1 MVKMSLLVMV
11 VLTILIRMGL
21 RWREE
26 RMAALRPTAAPKGP
40 RPGWIAAQKRELNVW
55 VTAAAL
61 GVVATLALLGG
72 LHWIRQLSG
81 GW

>member
-1 MVKMSLLVMV
+1 MVKTSLLVMV
-11 VLTILIRMGL
+11 ALTVLIRMGL
-21 RWREE
+21 CWREE
-26 RMAALRPTAAPKGP
+26 RMAALRPAAPKGP
-40 RPGWIAAQKRELNVW
+40 RLGWIAAQKRELNVW

-72 LHWIRQLSG
+72 LHWIRQLQG

>member
-1 MVKMSLLVMV
+1 MSLLVMAA
-11 VLTILIRMGL
+11 LTLLIRMGL

-26 RMAALRPTAAPKGP
+26 RIAAVRPAKGP
-40 RPGWIAAQKRELNVW
+40 RPGWLASQKRAANTW

-61 GVVATLALLGG
+61 AALATIALLGG
-72 LHWIRQLSG
+72 LHWLRYLQE

>member
-1 MVKMSLLVMV
+1 MVKMSLLVMAA
-11 VLTILIRMGL
+11 LTLLIRMGL

-26 RMAALRPTAAPKGP
+26 RIAALRPAAKGP
-40 RPGWIAAQKRELNVW
+40 RLGWLATQKREMNRW

-61 GVVATLALLGG
+61 AALATIVLLGG
-72 LHWIRQLSG
+72 LHWARQLSG

>member
-11 VLTILIRMGL
+11 ALTILIRMGL

-26 RMAALRPTAAPKGP
+26 RMAALRPAAKGP
-40 RPGWIAAQKRELNVW
+40 RLGWIATQKREINVW

-61 GVVATLALLGG
+61 GVLATLVLLGG
-72 LHWIRQLSG
+72 LHWARQLSG

>member
-1 MVKMSLLVMV
+1 MVKVSLLVMV
-11 VLTILIRMGL
+11 ALTILIRMGL

-26 RMAALRPTAAPKGP
+26 RVAALRPAAKGP
-40 RPGWIAAQKRELNVW
+40 RLGWIAAQKRELNVW

-61 GVVATLALLGG
+61 GVLATLVLLGG
-72 LHWIRQLSG
+72 LHWIRQLYE

>member
-1 MVKMSLLVMV
+1 MIKASLLLMTALT
-11 VLTILIRMGL
+11 VLVAIGL

-26 RMAALRPTAAPKGP
+26 RMAAVRPAAKGP
-40 RPGWIAAQKRELNVW
+40 RIGWIAAQKRELNVW

-61 GVVATLALLGG
+61 AALATIVLLGG
-72 LHWIRQLSG
+72 LHWARQISG

>member
-1 MVKMSLLVMV
+1 MVKTSLLIMAA
-11 VLTILIRMGL
+11 LTFLIRVGL

-26 RMAALRPTAAPKGP
+26 RIAALRPAARGP
-40 RPGWIAAQKRELNVW
+40 RLGWLAAQKREMNRW

-61 GVVATLALLGG
+61 AALATIVLLGG
-72 LHWIRQLSG
+72 LHWLRYLQE

>member
-1 MVKMSLLVMV
+1 MVKTSLLVMV
-11 VLTILIRMGL
+11 ALTILIRMGL
-21 RWREE
+21 RWRED
-26 RMAALRPTAAPKGP
+26 RMAALRPSAAKGA

-61 GVVATLALLGG
+61 GVLATLVLLGG
-72 LHWIRQLSG
+72 LHWARQLSG

>member
-1 MVKMSLLVMV
+1 VVKTSLLIMV
-11 VLTILIRMGL
+11 ALTILIRMGL

-26 RMAALRPTAAPKGP
+26 RMAAVRPAAKGP
-40 RPGWIAAQKRELNVW
+40 RLGWIAAQKRELNVW

-61 GVVATLALLGG
+61 AALATIVLLGG
-72 LHWIRQLSG
+72 LHWARQISG

>member
-11 VLTILIRMGL
+11 ALTILIRMGL

-26 RMAALRPTAAPKGP
+26 HVAALRPPTAKGP
-40 RPGWIAAQKRELNVW
+40 RLGWIAAQKRELNVW

-72 LHWIRQLSG
+72 LHWVRQLSE

>member
-1 MVKMSLLVMV
+1 MVKTSLLIMV
-11 VLTILIRMGL
+11 ALTILIRMGL

-26 RMAALRPTAAPKGP
+26 RMAAVRPAAKGP
-40 RPGWIAAQKRELNVW
+40 RLGWIAAQKRELNVW

-61 GVVATLALLGG
+61 AALATIVLLGG
-72 LHWIRQLSG
+72 LHWVRQISG

>member
-1 MVKMSLLVMV
+1 MVKTSLLIMV
-11 VLTILIRMGL
+11 ALTILIRMGL

-26 RMAALRPTAAPKGP
+26 RTAAVRPAAKGP
-40 RPGWIAAQKRELNVW
+40 RLGWIAAQKRELNVW

-61 GVVATLALLGG
+61 AALATIVLLGG
-72 LHWIRQLSG
+72 LHWARQISG

>member
-1 MVKMSLLVMV
+1 MSLLVMV
-11 VLTILIRMGL
+11 ALTLLIGMGL

-26 RMAALRPTAAPKGP
+26 RMAAMRPAAKGP
-40 RPGWIAAQKRELNVW
+40 RPGWLAMQKRAANRW

-61 GVVATLALLGG
+61 AAIATIVLLGG
-72 LHWIRQLSG
+72 LHWARQLSG

>member
-1 MVKMSLLVMV
+1 MVKMSLLIMV
-11 VLTILIRMGL
+11 ALTILIRMGL

-26 RMAALRPTAAPKGP
+26 RMAAVRPVAKGP
-40 RPGWIAAQKRELNVW
+40 RLGWIAAQKRELNVW

-61 GVVATLALLGG
+61 AALATIVLLGG
-72 LHWIRQLSG
+72 LHWVRQISG

>member
-1 MVKMSLLVMV
+1 MSLLVMV
-11 VLTILIRMGL
+11 ALTILIRMGL

-26 RMAALRPTAAPKGP
+26 RMAALRPAPKGP
-40 RPGWIAAQKRELNVW
+40 RLGWIAAQKRELNVW

-61 GVVATLALLGG
+61 GVLATLVLLGG
-72 LHWIRQLSG
+72 LHWARQLYG

>member
-11 VLTILIRMGL
+11 VFTFVIRMGL

-26 RMAALRPTAAPKGP
+26 RMAALRPAAKGP
-40 RPGWIAAQKRELNVW
+40 RLGWIAAQKREINVW

-61 GVVATLALLGG
+61 GVLATLVLLGG
-72 LHWIRQLSG
+72 LHWARQLSG

>member
-1 MVKMSLLVMV
+1 MVKTSLLVMV
-11 VLTILIRMGL
+11 ALTILIRMGL

-26 RMAALRPTAAPKGP
+26 RIAALRPAPKAP
-40 RPGWIAAQKRELNVW
+40 RLGWIAAQKRELNVW

-61 GVVATLALLGG
+61 AVVATLVLLGG
-72 LHWIRQLSG
+72 LHWARQLSG

>member
-1 MVKMSLLVMV
+1 MVKMSLLIMV
-11 VLTILIRMGL
+11 ALTILIRMGL

-26 RMAALRPTAAPKGP
+26 RMAAVRPAAKGP
-40 RPGWIAAQKRELNVW
+40 RLGWIAAQKRELNVW

-61 GVVATLALLGG
+61 AALATIVLLGG
-72 LHWIRQLSG
+72 LHWARQISG

>member
-11 VLTILIRMGL
+11 ALTILIRMGL
-21 RWREE
+21 RWRED
-26 RMAALRPTAAPKGP
+26 RMAALRPSAKGP
-40 RPGWIAAQKRELNVW
+40 RLGWIAAQKRELNVW

-61 GVVATLALLGG
+61 GVVATLVLLGG
-72 LHWIRQLSG
+72 LHWARQLSG

>member
-1 MVKMSLLVMV
+1 MVKMSLLIMV
-11 VLTILIRMGL
+11 ALTILIRMGL
-21 RWREE
+21 RWRED
-26 RMAALRPTAAPKGP
+26 RMAALRPSAAKGP

-61 GVVATLALLGG
+61 GVLATLVLLGG
-72 LHWIRQLSG
+72 LHWARQLSG

>member
-1 MVKMSLLVMV
+1 MSLLVMAA
-11 VLTILIRMGL
+11 LTLLIRMGL

-26 RMAALRPTAAPKGP
+26 RIAAIRPPAKGP
-40 RPGWIAAQKRELNVW
+40 RHGWLAAQKHAANTW

-61 GVVATLALLGG
+61 AALATIALLGG
-72 LHWIRQLSG
+72 LHWLRYLQE

>member
-11 VLTILIRMGL
+11 ALTILIRMGL
-21 RWREE
+21 RWRED
-26 RMAALRPTAAPKGP
+26 RMAALRSLAAKGP
-40 RPGWIAAQKRELNVW
+40 RLGWIAAQKRELNVW

-61 GVVATLALLGG
+61 GVVATLVLLGG
-72 LHWIRQLSG
+72 LHWIRQLQG

>member
-1 MVKMSLLVMV
+1 MVKTSLLIMV
-11 VLTILIRMGL
+11 ALTILIRMGL

-26 RMAALRPTAAPKGP
+26 RMAAVRPAAKGP
-40 RPGWIAAQKRELNVW
+40 RLGWIAAQKRELNVW

-61 GVVATLALLGG
+61 AALATIVLLGG
-72 LHWIRQLSG
+72 LHWARQISG

>member
-11 VLTILIRMGL
+11 ALTILIRMGL

-26 RMAALRPTAAPKGP
+26 RMAALRPAAKGP
-40 RPGWIAAQKRELNVW
+40 RLGWIAAQKRELNVW

-61 GVVATLALLGG
+61 AALATIVLLGG
-72 LHWIRQLSG
+72 LHWLRQISG

>member
-26 RMAALRPTAAPKGP
+26 RVAALRPTAPKGP
-40 RPGWIAAQKRELNVW
+40 RLGWVAAQKRELNVW
-55 VTAAAL
+55 VTAAAMA
-61 GVVATLALLGG
+61 VVATLVLLGG
-72 LHWIRQLSG
+72 LHWVRQLQG